1 MNADEEL
8 LSSMLCRIFIPL
20 LVPELDFWS
29 KEEFKSI
36 IFRRRTDS
44 VIPNLIE
51 PHWKITNF
59 QIFKEKLSIIEES

>member
-8 LSSMLCRIFIPL
+8 LLSMLCRIFIPL

-51 PHWKITNF
+51 PH
-59 QIFKEKLSIIEES
+59 